1 MYIIAGLGNYGL
13 KYAHTRHNAGCDS
26 LNILAQRNN
35 IRLTKIR
42 FKALTGEG
50 EISGE
55 KVLLAFPQTYMNLS
69 GDSLIELVNFYKPDL
84 SRIIVI
90 YDDVDIPKGTL
101 RLRPRGSAGSHNGM
115 RSIVERF
122 GGRDDFPR
130 IRVGIGAPPE
140 YMDIKDYV
148 LGKHPKED
156 WELMFRAYTGAA
168 MAAEEIIKSG
178 VELAMTKYNSFG
190 KET

>member
-13 KYAHTRHNAGCDS
+13 QYEHTRHNAGCDS

-35 IRLTKIR
+35 IKLTKHR

-50 EISGE
+50 EIGGE

-69 GDSLIELVNFYKPDL
+69 GDSLIELVNFYKPDMG
-84 SRIIVI
+84 RVIVI
-90 YDDVDIPKGTL
+90 YDDVDLPKGTL

-115 RSIVERF
+115 RSIIDRL
-122 GGRDDFPR
+122 GRDDFAR
-130 IRVGIGAPPE
+130 IRVGIGAPPA

-156 WELMFRAYTGAA
+156 WELMFAAYTGAA

-178 VELAMTKYNSFG
+178 IELAMTKYNSFG
-190 KET
+190 KGTL